1 MCFITSLSV
10 ALPLLVSVSQLGLS
24 TAVSI
29 LHEALFCCSILIAY
43 MQHTIVA
50 ARAWELLKEMTIDDW

>member
-1 MCFITSLSV
+1 MHFLSD

-29 LHEALFCCSILIAY
+29 LHESLFCCSVLVAY
-43 MQHTIVA
+43 MQHAIVA
-50 ARAWELLKEMTIDDW
+50 ARATELLKETTIDNW